1 MRDDLQKVILQ
12 EHQGWD
18 DSVVDRAVFGTT
30 DAAEIAA
37 LLEGFCERELG
48 ARVIGARFYRVSVAC
63 VAVGLIDFNPS
74 VQRFHLDRCKAYL
87 DFAFELGARN
97 LLLVLGEYIWN
108 REVIPPAEQWATA
121 VKHLKTLGDHADKLG
136 ADVRNFANAQH
147 VESTEKDLNQRSAQY
162 FGRVV
167 VVEEAISGGRGR
179 VRVGDTLWQASG
191 ADAPKGAQVR
201 ITGANGTVFVVEP
214 A

>member
-1 MRDDLQKVILQ
+1 MSALIDLFAGLGPWNWFIVGVLLMAL
-12 EHQGWD
+12 ETLVPGVHFLWFGLS
-18 DSVVDRAVFGTT
+18 SVVVGIIVFALTSAGAADALSWPWQMVLFAV
-30 DAAEIAA
+30 I
-37 LLEGFCERELG
+37 
-48 ARVIGARFYRVSVAC
+48 SVAT
-63 VAVGLIDFNPS
+63 VF
-74 VQRFHLDRCKAYL
+74 
-87 DFAFELGARN
+87 
-97 LLLVLGEYIWN
+97 W
-108 REVIPPAEQWATA
+108 
-121 VKHLKTLGDHADKLG
+121 
-136 ADVRNFANAQH
+136 VRNFTNAQP